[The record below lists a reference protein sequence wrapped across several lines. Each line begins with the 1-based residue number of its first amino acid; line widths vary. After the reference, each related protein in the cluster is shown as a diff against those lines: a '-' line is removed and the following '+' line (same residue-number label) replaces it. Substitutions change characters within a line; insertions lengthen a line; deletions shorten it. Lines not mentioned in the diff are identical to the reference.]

1 MLFLTGM
8 MILTISC
15 EKMFY
20 TEPILYPENFTFT
33 GIVTTEDS
41 VPIKNIQV
49 ILKRP
54 VSLDNTISYT
64 NANGEYKFKQE
75 LEFAGPNRLSIKD
88 TDSYEN
94 GGLFAETDTVFY
106 MREEDWDSL
115 IVRYN
120 FVLKKL

>member
-8 MILTISC
+8 IMLTFSC
-15 EKMFY
+15 EKMLY
-20 TEPILYPENFTFT
+20 TEPILYPENFKFT

-64 NANGEYKFKQE
+64 NANGEYNFKKE
-75 LEFAGPNRLSIKD
+75 LEFAGPNSLTLRDI
-88 TDSYEN
+88 DSYEN
-94 GGLFAETDTVFY
+94 GGLFQETDTVFY
-106 MREEDWDSL
+106 IREEDWDSL

-120 FVLKKL
+120 FILKRQ